1 VLPAYYSGNYLNLAP
16 GETRDITIAGDTAAA
31 LDGAANV
38 EVRGWNVRQQ
48 SVPFGT
54 RNPAPSAPRTNDP

>member
-38 EVRGWNVRQQ
+38 ELRGWNVRAQ
-48 SVPFGT
+48 SVPLGT
-54 RNPAPSAPRTNDP
+54 SDTVPPAPPTSRQ